1 MASPDDEAAEPP
13 SKRPRRDPQAEVS
26 HINIAAVFFFRLR
39 FDVGGGGLHGSAL
52 HEGGFA
58 YCWSGA
64 RAVVGIR
71 GGGKYCFGCK
81 VIAEQPVEMEDTDA
95 GQRHLC
101 RIGVSRGDDPVGAL
115 GESDRSF
122 GFGGTGKF
130 SHQRRFTDYGVKFG
144 VGDTVVCAVD
154 LDSKPMAS
162 IGFARNGEWL
172 GVAKHFDAGEKGLS
186 LVDAPMR
193 PVQWESA
200 IFPHVLLKNVVVEMQ
215 FSREDGLK
223 PVDGYEPWASAYA
236 DENAVFGPVFEQSEC
251 EVMMMVGLPASGKST
266 WAEKW
271 VKEHPD
277 KRFILLGMNLA
288 LDQMKVS
295 TRSNTIVFFCFVLL
309 HFITALIFAA
319 GARLLRKNNYGE
331 RFDRLMDHATTI
343 FNTLLTRAANIPR
356 NYIIDQT
363 NVYKSA
369 RIRKLRPFS
378 NYHKTAVVVFPQPSE
393 LKSRAAKR
401 FSEMGKEVPA
411 EAVNEMT
418 ANFVLP
424 LTKDMT
430 GSKEPFDEVV
440 FVELSRDDA
449 QRNLDEM
456 KRMLPRTLA
465 PSYGNFNSQNATSTC
480 AGTVSSVDRAGS
492 SMPGSHPPID
502 NSYSSCAVPGS
513 AATYGSGAHTPV
525 NMMHQQAPWGVQS
538 FQSPTG
544 NQCQIYSGYPS
555 APGQYQMPSSYPSNP
570 NQYQVHA
577 SYQSTPLP
585 GYGQSTYGS
594 YGSPSPQSTYGS
606 YGSPSPQSTY
616 GSYGSPSPQGTY
628 GSYGSPSPYYP
639 SSTERQQSVQAP
651 ISGRSLF
658 QTPGSSEAYG
668 GSGYAATN
676 LIGRPRQ
683 VHPSTLLTYGS
694 YPVDQQVAYQ
704 GSSDNYRPYGQHSH
718 GR

>member
-1 MASPDDEAAEPP
+1 MASPDDEAAQPP
-13 SKRPRRDPQAEVS
+13 SKRPRRDPQMEVDAAEPTPRVQL
-26 HINIAAVFFFRLR
+26 NPADCDLD

-95 GQRHLC
+95 GHRHLC

-122 GFGGTGKF
+122 GFGGTRKF

-154 LDSKPMAS
+154 LDSKPLAS

-186 LVDAPMR
+186 L
-193 PVQWESA
+193 
-200 IFPHVLLKNVVVEMQ
+200 NVVVEMQ

-288 LDQMKVS
+288 LDQMKVP
-295 TRSNTIVFFCFVLL
+295 
-309 HFITALIFAA
+309 
-319 GARLLRKNNYGE
+319 GLLRKNNYGE

-378 NYHKTAVVVFPQPSE
+378 NYRKTAVVVFPQPSE

-418 ANFVLP
+418 
-424 LTKDMT
+424 
-430 GSKEPFDEVV
+430 GSLCW
-440 FVELSRDDA
+440 LSRDDA

-456 KRMLPRTLA
+456 KRMLPRASA

-502 NSYSSCAVPGS
+502 NSYGSCAVLGS

-555 APGQYQMPSSYPSNP
+555 APGQHQMPSSYPSNP

-594 YGSPSPQSTYGS
+594 YGNPSPQSTYGS
-606 YGSPSPQSTY
+606 YGSPSPNYS
-616 GSYGSPSPQGTY
+616 
-628 GSYGSPSPYYP
+628 

-683 VHPSTLLTYGS
+683 VHPSTLPTYGS